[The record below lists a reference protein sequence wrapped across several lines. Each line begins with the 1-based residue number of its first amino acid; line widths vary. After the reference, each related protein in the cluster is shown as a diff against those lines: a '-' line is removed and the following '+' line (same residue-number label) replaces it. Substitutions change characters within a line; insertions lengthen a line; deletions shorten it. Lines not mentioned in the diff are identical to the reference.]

1 MCLAV
6 PAKIIE
12 INGAVARV
20 EMEGNVRETSL
31 ALLGDARVGDYV
43 MIHAGFAIS
52 KYEPE
57 EARQTLELLRE
68 MFHEER

>member
-12 INGAVARV
+12 INDGVARV
-20 EMEGNVRETSL
+20 EMEGNVREASL
-31 ALLGDARVGDYV
+31 ALLEEAQIGDYV

-52 KYEPE
+52 RYEPE
-57 EARQTLELLRE
+57 EARQTLDLIRE
-68 MFHEER
+68 MFHEGG